1 MTRRRL
7 FTALLTALALACTTP
22 SPTRGAADKPAKPR
36 PVIGVSLLTLTNPFF
51 LELGEAMKQEAAK
64 HGMEVVLTAGE
75 FDVAKQRN
83 QVNDFIVRRVSAIV
97 LCPCDSKAIGTAI
110 ADANKAG
117 IPVFTADIASLADP
131 KTAKVEGHVATDNL
145 GGGRLAAK
153 AIIEALGGSG
163 KVAVLDFPE
172 VESVLLR
179 TKGFEEEIAKHN
191 AAGKGNIRI
200 VTKLPGGGAK
210 DKSFK
215 ATEDILQAH
224 PDLNG
229 IFAIND
235 PSALGAVAALEKA
248 GKLAAVKVIG
258 FDGQPEGKQAIRDGK
273 IYADPVQFPDK
284 IGRQAVGLVV
294 KYVNGDDVPKETLI
308 PTALYRKADAEKDP
322 ALKKK

>member
-1 MTRRRL
+1 MTRRRYL
-7 FTALLTALALACTTP
+7 AALLTLLALPCTTA
-22 SPTRGAADKPAKPR
+22 SPARGAPQKPARPK

-51 LELGEAMKQEAAK
+51 LELGEAMKEEAAK

-153 AIIEALGGSG
+153 AVIEALGGSG

-191 AAGKGNIRI
+191 AAGKGTIRV

-210 DKSFK
+210 D
-215 ATEDILQAH
+215 
-224 PDLNG
+224 
-229 IFAIND
+229 
-235 PSALGAVAALEKA
+235 
-248 GKLAAVKVIG
+248 
-258 FDGQPEGKQAIRDGK
+258 
-273 IYADPVQFPDK
+273 
-284 IGRQAVGLVV
+284 
-294 KYVNGDDVPKETLI
+294 
-308 PTALYRKADAEKDP
+308 
-322 ALKKK
+322 